1 MEKIV
6 KGYSYKSPSGKII
19 KVKPYKRECKNQHT
33 KIKKKKWI
41 WLNFKNGKKKIIK
54 WDWRNKFSSGW
65 NRTHRT
71 D

>member
-33 KIKKKKWI
+33 KIKKKK
-41 WLNFKNGKKKIIK
+41 
-54 WDWRNKFSSGW
+54 
-65 NRTHRT
+65 
-71 D
+71 